1 MRLRGDGHT
10 VATMIPRGRT
20 AVASRSAVG
29 ASGDTLALITDGR
42 VLVQRI
48 RAGDEAAFEALFRS
62 TYDALYASVYRIVQ
76 SAAVA
81 DELVQDLF
89 VAVWADRARWNPGD
103 TIDRVRA
110 YLFVAARRRALNAV
124 RREAVER
131 RWVEQA
137 ELGSGERAVESAE
150 VIVERAERVRA
161 VREAVARLPERGR
174 AVLLLQWR
182 RGLTYAEIAECLGIS
197 VKTVEVHVSRALK
210 ALRRSLAGVRGP

>member
-1 MRLRGDGHT
+1 LRLRGDGHT
-10 VATMIPRGRT
+10 VATMIPRGRR
-20 AVASRSAVG
+20 AFESRSAVG
-29 ASGDTLALITDGR
+29 MSGDALALVTDGR

-81 DELVQDLF
+81 EELVQDLF
-89 VAVWADRARWNPGD
+89 VAVWADRARWDPGD

-110 YLFVAARRRALNAV
+110 YLFIAARRRALNAV

-137 ELGSGERAVESAE
+137 ELAPSERAVESAE

-182 RGLTYAEIAECLGIS
+182 RGLTYPEIAECLGIS

-210 ALRRSLAGVRGP
+210 ALRRSLAGVRGT